1 MKILHYV
8 DAESISWAVPYIEH
22 IKSLEGF
29 GVENI
34 LLCRSGGNLEKLA
47 DENNI
52 KFFAFKPLISNLPL
66 LSPNF
71 VKIVKKISPNIIHTR
86 LSSAA
91 GIAGFWKVF
100 HHLPVIST
108 VDKYPKLKYY
118 KNSTYILPCS
128 ESVEKFMADSGI
140 PTDKMTAIHNSV
152 NVKFY
157 SRDEKIRNE
166 IRKSENLDNNKIC
179 FLGMGRLTDWKGFDI
194 LLKGFAE
201 FLKCQEYPQKFI
213 LWIAGDGE
221 ERENLE
227 NLAKEL
233 NINEHVKFLG
243 FVDDVR
249 KILWASDVYVH
260 PSKEDEPFGLSLLQA
275 MSAGLPVIASQ
286 SGGIPEMLNRSQG
299 LLFPKSDV
307 QKLSECMNEIITKI
321 NSLSELSL
329 ERAKDFDV
337 SVIAKKVYEVYEKFI

>member
-1 MKILHYV
+1 MRVLHYV
-8 DAESISWAVPYIEH
+8 DAAFIGWEVPYIEL
-22 IKSLEGF
+22 IKSLDALGID
-29 GVENI
+29 NI
-34 LLCRSGGNLEKLA
+34 LLCRPKGRIEKVAREYNVKLFTYKHLFSWSPIVPPRFMKL
-47 DENNI
+47 I
-52 KFFAFKPLISNLPL
+52 KE
-66 LSPNF
+66 
-71 VKIVKKISPNIIHTR
+71 ISPDIIHTR
-86 LSSAA
+86 LSNAA
-91 GIAGFWKVF
+91 RIAGLCGKK
-100 HHLPVIST
+100 LNIPVVST
-108 VDKYPKLKYY
+108 LDGCFDKNYY
-118 KNSTYILPCS
+118 KNSTHLLPCS
-128 ESVEKFMADSGI
+128 KSVRDYEISCGVSHE
-140 PTDKMTAIHNSV
+140 KMTIIHNAV

-166 IRKSENLDNNKIC
+166 IRKTKNLDNNKIC
-179 FLGMGRLTDWKGFDI
+179 FLGIGRLTDWKGFDI

-221 ERENLE
+221 ERENLK

-307 QKLSECMNEIITKI
+307 KKLSECMNEIITKI

>member
-1 MKILHYV
+1 
-8 DAESISWAVPYIEH
+8 
-22 IKSLEGF
+22 
-29 GVENI
+29 
-34 LLCRSGGNLEKLA
+34 
-47 DENNI
+47 
-52 KFFAFKPLISNLPL
+52 
-66 LSPNF
+66 
-71 VKIVKKISPNIIHTR
+71 
-86 LSSAA
+86 
-91 GIAGFWKVF
+91 
-100 HHLPVIST
+100 
-108 VDKYPKLKYY
+108 
-118 KNSTYILPCS
+118 
-128 ESVEKFMADSGI
+128 
-140 PTDKMTAIHNSV
+140 
-152 NVKFY
+152 
-157 SRDEKIRNE
+157 
-166 IRKSENLDNNKIC
+166 
-179 FLGMGRLTDWKGFDI
+179 
-194 LLKGFAE
+194 
-201 FLKCQEYPQKFI
+201 
-213 LWIAGDGE
+213 
-221 ERENLE
+221 E

>member
-1 MKILHYV
+1 
-8 DAESISWAVPYIEH
+8 
-22 IKSLEGF
+22 
-29 GVENI
+29 
-34 LLCRSGGNLEKLA
+34 R
-47 DENNI
+47 
-52 KFFAFKPLISNLPL
+52 
-66 LSPNF
+66 
-71 VKIVKKISPNIIHTR
+71 
-86 LSSAA
+86 
-91 GIAGFWKVF
+91 IAGLCGKK
-100 HHLPVIST
+100 LNIPVVST
-108 VDKYPKLKYY
+108 LDGCFNLKCY
-118 KNSTYILPCS
+118 KNSTHLLPCS
-128 ESVEKFMADSGI
+128 KAVRDYEISCGVSHE
-140 PTDKMTAIHNSV
+140 KMTIIHNAV

-157 SRDEKIRNE
+157 SRNEKIRNE
-166 IRKSENLDNNKIC
+166 IRKSENLGDNKIC
-179 FLGMGRLTDWKGFDI
+179 FLGMGRFTDWKGFDV

-201 FLKCQEYPQKFI
+201 FLKCQEHPQRFI

-233 NINEHVKFLG
+233 NINKHVKFLG

-321 NSLSELSL
+321 NSFSELSL